1 MTVLIVLGSPAFD
14 MFYIHI
20 SNISEYVRNVCS
32 SYSLSLS
39 NIEVYCVRCIQL
51 IVSVGNDEINQ
62 GFNKPEYFS

>member
-1 MTVLIVLGSPAFD
+1 MTVLIILGSPAFD
-14 MFYIHI
+14 MFYIDI

-39 NIEVYCVRCIQL
+39 NIEVCCVRCIQL
-51 IVSVGNDEINQ
+51 IVPVGNDEINQ